1 MLVAYNIT
9 LTNATLTAPESE
21 EPGEIPKSSSEEPGA
36 AWQQRSAALNF
47 FRGGGQEFFSASCWR
62 AVSAQKKTP
71 SEEGASWLGLVIL
84 VYPFYDF
91 FHGVRATG
99 YR

>member
-36 AWQQRSAALNF
+36 AWQQRAAALNF
-47 FRGGGQEFFSASCWR
+47 FPQASELPLR
-62 AVSAQKKTP
+62 AVPAQKKTP

-91 FHGVRATG
+91 FHSVRATG